1 MKIALFGGTGRVGK
15 TFLEQALNEGHTV
28 RMLVRD
34 PSKIESINNHAE
46 MIKGNAREIES
57 IERTVSGCDA
67 VVSCLGTDG
76 DDTLTVAVPL
86 IVRAMRNAGMNRV
99 ITIGTAGILQARS
112 NPLVYRFES
121 NESKRTLTRAANEHL
136 NAYLTL
142 KESNLEWTIICPT
155 YLPDGEITKTF
166 RFEEDYLPEDGKQI
180 SAEDTG
186 YFTYQVLIENSFIRK
201 RVGLAY

>member
-1 MKIALFGGTGRVGK
+1 MIIALFGGTGRVGK
-15 TFLEQALNEGHTV
+15 AFLEQALNEGHNV

-34 PSKIESINNHAE
+34 PSKIENIDKNAE
-46 MIKGNAREIES
+46 MIKGNARDIQNIEK
-57 IERTVSGCDA
+57 TVSGCDA

-86 IVRAMRNAGMNRV
+86 IVEAMRNRINRV

-112 NPLVYRFES
+112 NPDLYRFQS

-142 KESNLEWTIICPT
+142 KESNLQWTIVCPT
-155 YLPDGEITKTF
+155 YLPDGELTKKF

-186 YFTYQVLIENSFIRK
+186 YFTYQVLIEKSFIRK

>member
-1 MKIALFGGTGRVGK
+1 MKIALLGGTGRVGRA
-15 TFLEQALNEGHTV
+15 FLEHAQNEGHNI

-34 PSKIESINNHAE
+34 PSKIENIDKNAE
-46 MIKGNAREIES
+46 MIEGNARNLQS
-57 IERTVSGCDA
+57 IEKTVSDCDA

-76 DDTLTVAVPL
+76 DDTLTVAMPL
-86 IVRAMRNAGMNRV
+86 VVEAMRNANINRV
-99 ITIGTAGILQARS
+99 VTIGTAGILQARS
-112 NPLVYRFES
+112 NPDLYRFQS

-142 KESNLEWTIICPT
+142 KESNLQWTIVCPT
-155 YLPDGEITKTF
+155 YLPDGELTKKF
-166 RFEEDYLPEDGKQI
+166 RFEENYLPEDGKQI

-186 YFTYQVLIENSFIRK
+186 YFTYQVLIEKSFIHK

>member
-1 MKIALFGGTGRVGK
+1 MKIALFGGTGRVGRA
-15 TFLEQALNEGHTV
+15 FLEQALNEGHNV

-34 PSKIESINNHAE
+34 PSKIENIDKNAE
-46 MIKGNAREIES
+46 IIKGNARDIQS
-57 IERTVSGCDA
+57 IEKTVSGCDA

-86 IVRAMRNAGMNRV
+86 VVEAMRNERITRV

-112 NPLVYRFES
+112 NPDLYRFQS

-136 NAYLTL
+136 NVYQTL
-142 KESNLEWTIICPT
+142 KESNLQWTIVCPT
-155 YLPDGEITKTF
+155 YLPDGELTKKY
-166 RFEEDYLPEDGKQI
+166 RFEENYLPEDGKQI

-186 YFTYQVLIENSFIRK
+186 YFTYQVLIEKSFIRK